1 VNAGVAE
8 RKWYLRL
15 IREVTSMKIK
25 LSIPLAAAIVLLPGA
40 PIYAQMTGTSHPEEL
55 DDTKPSVPVDD
66 THYVKPSPA
75 VPAATVTVTTPAPV
89 LYQHNPSTPP
99 TEAAAANSV
108 DPTLNVSDD
117 VNSGVVTSVPVGPN
131 DLPIGTRLK
140 GILQQPISTQ
150 TTRAGS
156 RFMAALT
163 QDLKRNGVVFLP
175 AGSMVYGRIT
185 QIHGGR
191 RISGPSAI
199 RLQPESVSLPD
210 GTTYKLI
217 AEVTDLDHFED
228 SHVNSEGTI
237 VGNVHPG
244 TTAAAV
250 GLTTTTAVIAGAV
263 IGGGV
268 GAVVGLGVGAGVAT
282 VWWLKHDRQQELPS
296 GTEIVFTLN
305 NPLHINPATH

>member
-1 VNAGVAE
+1 MQAH
-8 RKWYLRL
+8 LRL
-15 IREVTSMKIK
+15 TWEMTSMNLK
-25 LSIPLAAAIVLLPGA
+25 LSIPLAAAIVFLPAA

-75 VPAATVTVTTPAPV
+75 VPVATITVTTPAPV
-89 LYQHNPSTPP
+89 LYQHNPSVQP
-99 TEAAAANSV
+99 TETAAVTSV
-108 DPTLNVSDD
+108 DPTLNVTDD

-131 DLPIGTRLK
+131 DLPVGTRLK
-140 GILQQPISTQ
+140 GMLQQPISTQ

-163 QDLKRNGVVFLP
+163 QDVKRNGVVFLP

-199 RLQPESVSLPD
+199 RLQPESVSLPN

-217 AEVTDLDHFED
+217 AEVTDLDHFDD

-237 VGNVHPG
+237 VGSSHG
-244 TTAAAV
+244 KATAAILGA
-250 GLTTTTAVIAGAV
+250 TTGTAVIAGAL

-282 VWWLKHDRQQELPS
+282 VWWLKQDRQQELPS

>member
-1 VNAGVAE
+1 
-8 RKWYLRL
+8 
-15 IREVTSMKIK
+15 MKIN
-25 LSIPLAAAIVLLPGA
+25 LSIPLAAAIVLLSAA
-40 PIYAQMTGTSHPEEL
+40 PVYSQMTGTSHPEDL
-55 DDTKPSVPVDD
+55 DDTQPTVPVDG
-66 THYVKPSPA
+66 THYVKPSPV
-75 VPAATVTVTTPAPV
+75 VPAASATVTTPPPAPV
-89 LYQHNPSTPP
+89 LYQHDTYVPP
-99 TEAAAANSV
+99 TQTAAIHSTAPV
-108 DPTLNVSDD
+108 DPALNVTDD
-117 VNSGVVTSVPVGPN
+117 VNSGVVISVPVGPN

-140 GILQQPISTQ
+140 GMLQQPISTQ

-156 RFMAALT
+156 RFTAVLT
-163 QDLKRNGVVFLP
+163 QNVMRNGAIFVP
-175 AGSMVYGRIT
+175 AGSTVYGRIT

-199 RLQPESVSLPD
+199 RLQPETVSLTD
-210 GTTYKLI
+210 GTTYKLV
-217 AEVTDLDHFED
+217 AEVTDLDHFND

-244 TTAAAV
+244 ATAAAV
-250 GLTTTTAVIAGAV
+250 GFTTTTAVVAGAV